1 MRLGTHH
8 NGLRPCP
15 RPNLMCR
22 RSLSRWRQPAAD
34 LRRVP
39 PPSRDPPTVLDPIRL
54 NDDGSLVKLAS
65 VNAYVAAARDVPT
78 GIGGYSTRP
87 ELRIDCDHAALSA

>member
-1 MRLGTHH
+1 
-8 NGLRPCP
+8 
-15 RPNLMCR
+15 
-22 RSLSRWRQPAAD
+22 
-34 LRRVP
+34 
-39 PPSRDPPTVLDPIRL
+39 
-54 NDDGSLVKLAS
+54 LVKLAS